1 MKPVE
6 INEVKEWK
14 VEKILNKRKIR
25 GVVKY
30 LIQWKRFTAEY
41 NSWEKKEDLENVKKV
56 VIEFERRMNAEVR
69 QQAKLDLAEERD
81 FKKRDLFRKYTAKM
95 LYG

>member
-6 INEVKEWK
+6 INEVEEWK
-14 VEKILNKRKIR
+14 VEKFLNKRKIR

-30 LIQWKRFTAEY
+30 LVQWKKFTVEY
-41 NSWEKKEDLENVKKV
+41 NSQEKKKYSENMKEV

-69 QQAKLDLAEERD
+69 QQES
-81 FKKRDLFRKYTAKM
+81 
-95 LYG
+95 